1 MINTVIV
8 VTLYVGYYFVSKP
21 FLRKLSSS
29 AARSSLPI
37 LTSATIA
44 ERQATFQMSLVV
56 AAHLIMVCIL
66 SFLVLPPQWWLHQTS
81 HLGFQSVAVLLA
93 MLLGIGE
100 SVASGVLAEMLYGLL
115 GWIDRRREQL
125 VRPSRLAADMVE
137 ASAGGRMKTIRGA
150 VEANLIMGGDPADN
164 AVGLRRDHFPI
175 HLPPLPAG
183 AHVDRWGPISS
194 SCSSAV

>member
-1 MINTVIV
+1 MEQELDSSAQDTKRMINTVIV

-93 MLLGIGE
+93 ILLGIGE

-137 ASAGGRMKTIRGA
+137 ASAGGWMKTIRGA
-150 VEANLIMGGDPADN
+150 VEANLIMGGP
-164 AVGLRRDHFPI
+164 R
-175 HLPPLPAG
+175 
-183 AHVDRWGPISS
+183 
-194 SCSSAV
+194 